1 VLLQPPGL
9 QLARRQCHG
18 DAVPLHSELT
28 GAHWQTDS
36 FLRRKNSHFHFP
48 AELAISRECAR
59 PSGIPAAI
67 VGTCIA
73 NRLSALSR
81 RDVLQR
87 PARVKTLFGPN
98 TKKSSEVVKYAIA
111 TECKA
116 SSRILSD
123 RCREVLADCVT
134 FQQPGIKPVTRV
146 RSPLCAGGG
155 KKYKCRAASLKNN
168 SAAGGSKQT
177 GVPVRRT

>member
-1 VLLQPPGL
+1 MPWRRRSFAFGADRCALADRLVSPTQKFPFPFPCRAGDFPGMR
-9 QLARRQCHG
+9 ATIGNPCRHRRNVHRES
-18 DAVPLHSELT
+18 AL
-28 GAHWQTDS
+28 GA
-36 FLRRKNSHFHFP
+36 
-48 AELAISRECAR
+48 
-59 PSGIPAAI
+59 
-67 VGTCIA
+67 
-73 NRLSALSR
+73 LSAGRASAPGAS
-81 RDVLQR
+81 QN
-87 PARVKTLFGPN
+87 PFWPN

-146 RSPLCAGGG
+146 RSPLRAGGG